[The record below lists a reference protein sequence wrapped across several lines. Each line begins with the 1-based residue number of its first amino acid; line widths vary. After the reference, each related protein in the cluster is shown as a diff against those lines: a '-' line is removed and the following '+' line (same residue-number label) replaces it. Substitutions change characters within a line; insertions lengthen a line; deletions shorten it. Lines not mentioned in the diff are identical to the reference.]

1 MDQKPIIQY
10 VGQFYVYGSEA
21 QAPKK
26 KKEEKKQ
33 ILPSLPK
40 PKKDHCIYIDPVAVC
55 GIVLAAVVLVL
66 LVMGAFQLKN
76 AMEDYDRQS
85 QTLSA
90 VRRENAVLEHQYRTG
105 LDLESVQTQA
115 EKLGMVASSEVET
128 RRIHVN
134 VPEHPQE
141 ETLLQ
146 RIWWHVRGLLYGV
159 DESKTEVFEKDD
171 LLHNGTPED
180 IQ

>member
-1 MDQKPIIQY
+1 MDQKPVIQY

-21 QAPKK
+21 AAPKK
-26 KKEEKKQ
+26 KKEEKKHV
-33 ILPSLPK
+33 LPSAPK
-40 PKKDHCIYIDPVAVC
+40 LKNDHYIYIDPVAVC
-55 GIVLAAVVLVL
+55 GILLAAVVLVML
-66 LVMGAFQLKN
+66 AVGAFQLKN
-76 AMEDYDRQS
+76 AMEDYDQQS
-85 QTLSA
+85 QTLTA
-90 VRRENAVLEHQYRTG
+90 VRRQNAVLEHQYRTG

-115 EKLGMVASSEVET
+115 EKLGMVASSEVES

-146 RIWWHVRGLLYGV
+146 RLWWHIRGLLYGV

-171 LLHNGTPED
+171 LLHNGTAED